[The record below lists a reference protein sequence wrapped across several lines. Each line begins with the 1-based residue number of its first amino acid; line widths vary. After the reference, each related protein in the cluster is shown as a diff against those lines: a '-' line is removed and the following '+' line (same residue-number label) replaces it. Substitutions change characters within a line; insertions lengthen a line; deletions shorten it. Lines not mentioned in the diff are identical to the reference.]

1 MSDDPYD
8 WIVNTPLMRLE
19 ADQQRA
25 RNIQA
30 ELNEPTWEERERQ
43 AEQQR
48 RAEIIRQ
55 ANLPRLQ
62 REHLHR
68 VRSIAGSKG
77 AAVRWANHK
86 LKRPPAPLVEDADCP
101 VPEIAAGLAGAAL
114 AIFGICMGGKR

>member
-8 WIVNTPLMRLE
+8 SIVNTPLMRLE

-30 ELNEPTWEERERQ
+30 ELNERK

-101 VPEIAAGLAGAAL
+101 VLGIAAGLAGAAL
-114 AIFGICMGGKR
+114 AIFGICIGGKR